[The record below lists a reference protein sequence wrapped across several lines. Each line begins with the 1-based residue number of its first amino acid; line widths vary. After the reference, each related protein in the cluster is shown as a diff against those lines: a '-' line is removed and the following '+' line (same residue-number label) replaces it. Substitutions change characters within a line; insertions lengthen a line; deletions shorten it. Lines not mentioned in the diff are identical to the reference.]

1 MKSNRGAEIKPID
14 GAYKNSI
21 IHLGNFVGEYLG
33 KRFIIYCGADT
44 RWFNFIDKHDVGTIG
59 EHSKS
64 TKLLIGD

>member
-1 MKSNRGAEIKPID
+1 MKHNRPIEIEPVD

-21 IHLGNFVGEYLG
+21 LHQGNVVGEYLFQ
-33 KRFIIYCGADT
+33 RFVIYCGADT
-44 RWFNFIDKHDVGTIG
+44 RWFNFIGKHNIGSIG